1 MNKTWLIIKREYL
14 TRVKAKTFL
23 LSTFLMPVLFIG
35 LIAAVTF
42 ITVKNAKKEIVAVG
56 DSEGLLKE
64 FLESG
69 KNISFE
75 FIDNADTALLAKEYT
90 AILLA
95 PKNGIN
101 QTEQYQIFTR
111 KNLSVIS
118 EGAINRQINDA
129 VQARLMTTTG
139 GLSREE
145 YENIRKIAKEVSL
158 ENRVVSDGSEIKE
171 GNSGVAYG
179 VGYGAAFLIYI
190 TLFLYGAMVMRGVME
205 EKTNR
210 IAEVVVSS
218 VRPNQLMMGKIVG
231 IGAVGVTQFLLW
243 ILLIFVLSTALG
255 AIIPKETLSQ
265 VNEANQQLGQV
276 PGGAATGASNGAV
289 EVFAKMQNTLGTVN
303 WPLITGCFL
312 FYFVFGYLFYA
323 ALFAAVGSAV
333 NEDPQDAQSLMFPI
347 TMPIILAIII
357 MINAIT
363 QPESS
368 LATWSSM
375 IPFFSPIV
383 MMARIPFGVPG
394 TVPYW
399 QLGLSMALLV
409 AGFLFTTWLSAKI
422 YRTAILMYG
431 KKVTPKEFWKWAFKK
446 S

>member
-1 MNKTWLIIKREYL
+1 MNKTWLIIKREYI
-14 TRVKAKTFL
+14 TRVKNKTFL
-23 LSTFLMPVLFIG
+23 LSTFLMPLLFVG
-35 LIAAVTF
+35 LIAGVTF
-42 ITVKNAKKEIVAVG
+42 ITVKNNKEEKVAVG
-56 DSEGLLKE
+56 DREEMLKP

-69 KNISFE
+69 KSLNFE
-75 FIDNADTALLAKEYT
+75 FLPNADTALLEKGYT
-90 AILLA
+90 AVLLA
-95 PKNGIN
+95 PGNGIN
-101 QTEQYQIFTR
+101 QSGSYQIYTS
-111 KNLSVIS
+111 KNLSMS
-118 EGAINRQINDA
+118 SQSSINRKINDA
-129 VQARLMTTTG
+129 VETRLMTTLG
-139 GLSREE
+139 GLSKAQLDSIRVQAAAVQLDNKVLSAGEE
-145 YENIRKIAKEVSL
+145 M
-158 ENRVVSDGSEIKE
+158 KE

-190 TLFLYGAMVMRGVME
+190 TLFLYGSMVMRGVME

-218 VRPNQLMMGKIVG
+218 VRPTQLMMGKIIG

-243 ILLIFVLSTALG
+243 IGLIFLLSSALG
-255 AIIPKETLSQ
+255 AIIPQETMAQ
-265 VNEANQQLGQV
+265 VGEANQQMNGSM
-276 PGGAATGASNGAV
+276 PGGASSGALEALGKA
-289 EVFAKMQNTLGTVN
+289 QNALGSVN
-303 WPLITGCFL
+303 WPLIIGCFL

-357 MINAIT
+357 MINAIN
-363 QPESS
+363 QPESA

-399 QLGLSMALLV
+399 QLGVSMIVLV
-409 AGFLFTTWLSAKI
+409 LGFLFTTWMSAKI

-431 KKVTPKEFWKWAFKK
+431 KKVTAKEFWKWAFKK

>member
-1 MNKTWLIIKREYL
+1 MNKTWLIIKREYM
-14 TRVKAKTFL
+14 TRVRNKTFL
-23 LSTFLMPVLFIG
+23 LSTFLMPLLFVA
-35 LIAAVTF
+35 LIAAVVV
-42 ITVKNAKKEIVAVG
+42 ITVKNTKEEKVAVG
-56 DSEGLLKE
+56 DKEGLLKE
-64 FLESG
+64 YLDAG
-69 KNISFE
+69 KTIKFE
-75 FIDNADTALLAKEYT
+75 FLPNADTALLQKDFT
-90 AILLA
+90 AVLLA
-95 PKNGIN
+95 PRNGIN
-101 QTEQYQIFTR
+101 NSDNYQIYTR
-111 KNLSVIS
+111 KNLSVVS
-118 EGAINRQINDA
+118 EGAISRKINEA
-129 VQARLMTTTG
+129 VETRLMTTIG
-139 GLSREE
+139 GMTRTE
-145 YENIRKIAKEVSL
+145 YDSIRTKANAVTL
-158 ENRVVSDGSEIKE
+158 ENKVLGDGAEIKE

-179 VGYGAAFLIYI
+179 VGYGAGFLIYI

-205 EKTNR
+205 EKTTR
-210 IAEVVVSS
+210 IAEVIVSS
-218 VRPNQLMMGKIVG
+218 VRPTQLMMGKIIG
-231 IGAVGVTQFLLW
+231 IGAVGVTQFILW
-243 ILLIFVLSTALG
+243 ILLIFLLSNVLGML
-255 AIIPKETLSQ
+255 IPPDVMAQ
-265 VNEANQQLGQV
+265 AGQAGD
-276 PGGAATGASNGAV
+276 PMAAAGMSSPASNGAIKAIA
-289 EVFAKMQNTLGTVN
+289 EAQQTLAAVN
-303 WPLITGCFL
+303 WPLIVGCFL